1 MSARHPYSEK
11 EALLTSK
18 HKKLSLIA
26 PHFQERCGLVVKEVS
41 LDTDRFGTFA
51 GEVERVGTPLE
62 TAINKA
68 HFGLENTDY
77 AIGLA
82 SEGSIAPDH
91 LIPFVQSDI
100 EIMVLVDTHHDI
112 VISEVHRSFDITA
125 VSKTVTPNED
135 ISEFLHS
142 ADFPN
147 HHLIVQPN
155 ESQGGPIFKGIE
167 NLSQLKEAITLT
179 AEASTDNQIRIQSD
193 LRANHSPSRQKNI
206 SETARLLALRVE
218 SLCPSC
224 AMPGWGLK
232 DYVRGLNCSACL
244 LSLPNAIHREIL
256 GCVKCTET
264 SLGNVIASFV
274 NPANCP
280 HCNP

>member
-26 PHFQERCGLVVKEVS
+26 PHFQERCGLVIREAA

-62 TAINKA
+62 TAIKKA
-68 HFGLENTDY
+68 HFGLETSNFS
-77 AIGLA
+77 IGLA
-82 SEGSIAPDH
+82 SEGSIAPDY

-100 EIMVLVDTHHDI
+100 EIMVLVDTENDI
-112 VISEVHRSFDITA
+112 IISEVHRSFDITA
-125 VSKTVTPNED
+125 VSKTVDQNED
-135 ISEFLHS
+135 LTEFLHS

-155 ESQGGPIFKGIE
+155 ESEDGPIFKGVE
-167 NLSQLKEAITLT
+167 TFSQLKEAITLA
-179 AEASTDNQIRIQSD
+179 AEASADNQVRIQSD
-193 LRANHSPSRQKNI
+193 LRAHHSPSRQKII
-206 SETARLLALRVE
+206 SEVARLLALRVG
-218 SLCPSC
+218 SLCPDCS
-224 AMPGWGLK
+224 MPGWGLK
-232 DYVRGLNCSACL
+232 DYFRGLNCSACS
-244 LSLPNAIHREIL
+244 LSLPAAIHREIF
-256 GCVKCTET
+256 GCVKCAHTRLGSVVATE
-264 SLGNVIASFV
+264 VDPAS
-274 NPANCP
+274 CP